1 MCGEQSY
8 QGMESKQLS
17 PPAAGDS
24 GHHAGTDIAMTTAF
38 VVRLSRGCS
47 ARKQHQVPLW
57 DGPLEVWPHGKPCCL
72 VLFSGGIP
80 LLLASAGTLRLL
92 HTYDMFILCCFMLYT
107 SPCFCNNEMRVLIL
121 CLMSGA
127 ANDGAELLVLQGSS
141 ALGVGHR
148 LCAETQSRCSPSSG
162 GKCILLYQ
170 PFARW
175 CLGKQY
181 LEIFETSWGKPCS
194 MHHNSQ
200 EHSQLMAQPNAVF
213 SGVCININKLLFF
226 FFFYQRLFFI
236 YAYFFSIQ
244 VHDLHV
250 IRTLLQCKENVRH
263 HEVPVPLFSHHYS
276 SPLPLHL
283 PFFLLCSSFLF
294 FFCFCSSFL
303 LYFCSLHEPSCTR
316 VLGSPFCEGDVFML
330 IVFGFGGTMQK
341 LRILC

>member
-1 MCGEQSY
+1 MAIRGKSELMIVWDQFLVSWCLYCKANCTLTETVLGGPPTSGFKTFSLGLGKGLMLGMSYLYYKYLYYSAWVMLLVTLIQGCFSFSTEYWHRRTIDQMWCDKVCVMCGEQSY

-175 CLGKQY
+175 CLRKQY

-194 MHHNSQ
+194 VHHNS
-200 EHSQLMAQPNAVF
+200 
-213 SGVCININKLLFF
+213 
-226 FFFYQRLFFI
+226 
-236 YAYFFSIQ
+236 
-244 VHDLHV
+244 
-250 IRTLLQCKENVRH
+250 
-263 HEVPVPLFSHHYS
+263 
-276 SPLPLHL
+276 
-283 PFFLLCSSFLF
+283 
-294 FFCFCSSFL
+294 
-303 LYFCSLHEPSCTR
+303 
-316 VLGSPFCEGDVFML
+316 
-330 IVFGFGGTMQK
+330 
-341 LRILC
+341 

>member
-17 PPAAGDS
+17 PPAVGDS

-38 VVRLSRGCS
+38 VVRLSRGYS

-57 DGPLEVWPHGKPCCL
+57 DGPLEVWPHGKLCCL
-72 VLFSGGIP
+72 VLFCAGIP

-107 SPCFCNNEMRVLIL
+107 SPCFCNNQRVLIL

-127 ANDGAELLVLQGSS
+127 ANGGAAFSILQGSS
-141 ALGVGHR
+141 ALSLGHR
-148 LCAETQSRCSPSSG
+148 LCAETQSRCNPSSG

-170 PFARW
+170 PFTRW

-181 LEIFETSWGKPCS
+181 LVIFETSWGKPCS

-200 EHSQLMAQPNAVF
+200 EHSQLTAQPNAVF
-213 SGVCININKLLFF
+213 SGVCININKLPFF
-226 FFFYQRLFFI
+226 FFSPTSFFI
-236 YAYFFSIQ
+236 YAYCFSIQ
-244 VHDLHV
+244 VCDLHV
-250 IRTLLQCKENVRH
+250 IRTLPQCKENVRH
-263 HEVPVPLFSHHYS
+263 HEVPVPLFSHHYP

-283 PFFLLCSSFLF
+283 PFFLLCFSFLF
-294 FFCFCSSFL
+294 FFCFCSSSF
-303 LYFCSLHEPSCTR
+303 FF
-316 VLGSPFCEGDVFML
+316 VLSMNHHAQGCWALFCEGAVFLL
-330 IVFGFGGTMQK
+330 IMFGFGGNMQK